1 MVSPPSA
8 SRADG
13 RETPRRLL
21 SPTAV
26 RLVNSSRETAGSR
39 AKPSFAPLPPT
50 ARAACRRDLAP
61 SHAGHRNH
69 VHLIL
74 IHADLT
80 VIEKYTTER
89 TANSSRGAVVAHMP
103 SSLLALLQSGFGVHV
118 TAIVEG
124 FPAMHLPCDRTPHY
138 ARYRLERRRRF
149 RNSSSASI
157 ATANGAMKSHMPRA
171 IGAVPKT
178 RFPSAV

>member
-61 SHAGHRNH
+61 SHAGHRTH

-103 SSLLALLQSGFGVHV
+103 SPLLALLQSGFGVHV

-124 FPAMHLPCDRTPHY
+124 FPAMHRLATVRRTTR
-138 ARYRLERRRRF
+138 ATGS
-149 RNSSSASI
+149 NGGGASA
-157 ATANGAMKSHMPRA
+157 TPRA
-171 IGAVPKT
+171 RASPRRMGP
-178 RFPSAV
+178 